1 MADRGRTRGRRGGGS
16 GAARVGGPA
25 RTRRPEAGRAG
36 SPGSRSPRTDGTAA
50 ARRRTG
56 DAETTR
62 ARLRR
67 GLAAKRASGAAKV
80 LGMSTTRRAAVVAIV
95 VCALAFTIAVPLRTY
110 LSQRT
115 EVREQQAQQAQ
126 LQQQVAQLQGR
137 KAELSDPAQIEA
149 EARRRLRYVKPGETP
164 YIVQLPEDKA
174 PDAAPPPGRQ
184 PAAGSSWYENLW
196 NQVSSG

>member
-1 MADRGRTRGRRGGGS
+1 MADRGRTRGRRAGGG
-16 GAARVGGPA
+16 GASRANRPA
-25 RTRRPEAGRAG
+25 PARRPE
-36 SPGSRSPRTDGTAA
+36 A

-110 LSQRT
+110 LAQRT
-115 EVREQQAQQAQ
+115 EIREQQAQQAQ
-126 LQQQVAQLQGR
+126 LQQTVAQLQGR

-174 PDAAPPPGRQ
+174 PDAAPQPGQ
-184 PAAGSSWYENLW
+184 QQVPDGSWYENLW
-196 NQVSSG
+196 NQVSGG

>member
-1 MADRGRTRGRRGGGS
+1 MADRGRTTRNRRGGG
-16 GAARVGGPA
+16 GATRAGRPA
-25 RTRRPEAGRAG
+25 PARRPE
-36 SPGSRSPRTDGTAA
+36 A

-56 DAETTR
+56 DVETTR
-62 ARLRR
+62 TRLRR
-67 GLAAKRASGAAKV
+67 SLAAKRASGAAKV

-110 LSQRT
+110 LAQRT
-115 EVREQQAQQAQ
+115 EIREQQAQQAQ
-126 LQQQVAQLQGR
+126 LQQTVAQLQGR

-174 PDAAPPPGRQ
+174 PDTAPQQGQQ
-184 PAAGSSWYENLW
+184 PAAVGSWYENLW
-196 NQVSSG
+196 NQVSGG